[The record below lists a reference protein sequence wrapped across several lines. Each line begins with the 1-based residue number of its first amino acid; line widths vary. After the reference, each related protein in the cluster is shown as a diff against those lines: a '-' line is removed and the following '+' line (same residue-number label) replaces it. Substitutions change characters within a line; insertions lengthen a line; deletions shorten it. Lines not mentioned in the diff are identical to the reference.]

1 MALLAVLAVLAVLA
15 ARAAAAPAGGG
26 DGRMLEDAAG
36 DHQDDADLVAYDD
49 CEAKVPLASAD
60 GTSTAT
66 ARAPGAASGGPA
78 VRDVIAAALRA
89 AGLAGDPAAG
99 WRRRARLAAL
109 VPQLS
114 LRVGQDDTWKEIA
127 DPTLGHAVTYGI
139 SASWRLERLV
149 YEPSELRIAS
159 VDVLRRR
166 ERRRLAW
173 YVISLYRSWRRTQN
187 EDVAAQLD
195 VVTDGWFSQWLAN
208 HAESRPLPAHEP

>member
-1 MALLAVLAVLAVLA
+1 MLAVLALLAVLA
-15 ARAAAAPAGGG
+15 ARATAAPAVPY
-26 DGRMLEDAAG
+26 DDVEAADDAASPEVYDG
-36 DHQDDADLVAYDD
+36 GEPEVPPSAPDATRDVTPDAST
-49 CEAKVPLASAD
+49 PASA
-60 GTSTAT
+60 ANE
-66 ARAPGAASGGPA
+66 PA
-78 VRDVIAAALRA
+78 VREVIAAALRA

-127 DPTLGHAVTYGI
+127 DPTLGHVVTYGV

-149 YEPSELRIAS
+149 YEPSELRIAT

-173 YVISLYRSWRRTQN
+173 YVISLYRAWRRTHN

-195 VVTDGWFSQWLAN
+195 VVTDGWFSQRLGN
-208 HAESRPLPAHEP
+208 HLESR